1 MQLLYTYFYRQ
12 YGIRRVQS
20 LFMPRTFEI
29 NSLPRNSMLHI
40 LTHDV
45 QHPDIDTSKLYF
57 GNNTR
62 KILVD
67 YPENLL
73 EEKGSPRKKA
83 VLIKNMFRIFHF
95 KNKNFRYLKD
105 HYLLIKDELT
115 LLINNYN
122 YLDVAYRYVDLPMTQ
137 YFKWWNNE
145 VTLWGTINDLANK
158 TDRNHFVFIDA
169 AKELPAYS
177 LLKTYE
183 TRTNISMLKIFDNKD
198 KLFVL
203 EMFKWLN
210 TETREQSIFK
220 KLEAKNYNKVNL
232 AFTTESNKTTIVNLG
247 YLNSWIKGSDNTTE
261 FTNVSQFNSLQIQKI
276 FLKFLISLQ
285 SLEMENVEQIETVD
299 TVSDTPAHQD
309 TEDDSEDKD
318 LLEERNEYLNDH
330 SPDEDE
336 INSSYTENNSVY
348 LNKNSDNKPLEIVKT
363 DDKLLDKAVELDLDI
378 NSQLADIDDD
388 LKALEKINKS
398 NLKQKGLHVDKDGN
412 ITEDAIEE
420 DVPIE
425 HISNLVY
432 ENKDYEQVLIKKINE
447 AADYGLLSAS
457 DYKKFLNDVQQYKTM
472 TDPYGSNTK
481 VIDKMIVTKQD
492 VAVDD
497 VKSAI
502 VSSDIVIDKTMNNS
516 SLLSFDHDY
525 ITKILQKD
533 VLAMVNSLQKAG
545 VVVKKHEMELDSS
558 ALGEYENHTL
568 ELKPIDGVSSRIH
581 FRIPR
586 IAEDGTMVVN
596 GNKYVIRKQRVDLP
610 IRKIKPNVVALSS
623 YYGKTFVSTG
633 VKKADNS
640 IEWIYKQINKAIA
653 EDSKH
658 ITKVGPA
665 DVYDNNFK
673 APFIY
678 NALAHKFKTIK
689 VGNLNLVF
697 DHSDRDVLTNGEDLS
712 KLESNE
718 KIVCGFTDKLNPIVV
733 DKSNQFFA
741 YVKNEYIPLGDIY
754 TVLQLDLSAAPV
766 DFSEVKIFS
775 KPVPVGIALSYFIG
789 FKNLLKLLDVKYR
802 VVEGRK
808 NKNLE
813 SHEYAVTFRDCSY
826 VFSRKDKLSSLII
839 GGFTDY
845 EKQTKQYDLNEF
857 NNKDVYLNLLATK
870 GLSSIYIR
878 ELEMYDQLF
887 VDSITKNIL
896 EEMNEPTTYRGLLIR
911 STEMLLNYNHP
922 DTQDMDAMR
931 IRGYERIA
939 GAVYKE
945 LSQAIRQYRSKNIAG
960 RSKIDISPYQV
971 WSSIMKDPSVK
982 LVEDINPIQNL
993 KESEVVTYAGEGG
1006 RGKDS
1011 MNKESRAYHV
1021 NDMGIVSEAT
1031 VDSADVGINAY
1042 LSANPN
1048 FKDLRGLV
1056 KTDKSFNA
1064 SNIISTAALLA
1075 PGSDR
1080 DDSKRVN
1087 FVSIQQSHTI
1097 AADGYHQ
1104 PYIRTGYEYVIAN
1117 RTTDMFAYTAKQDG
1131 KIISKT
1137 DKGVIV
1143 EYKDGTRKGINLGRV
1158 YGKAEG
1164 SIYPHDIIS
1173 ELNENDKVNKGDII
1187 AYNTGFFE
1195 KDFLDK
1201 TKVVLKNS
1209 LNAKVALY
1217 ESNQTFEDS
1226 SSICG
1231 ELSRKLT
1238 AKTTKVKSLT
1248 VDFKQNLHNVVKPGQ
1263 NVEPKDILLVIE
1275 DEITSSGSFD
1285 EESLSILKK
1294 LSNQSP
1300 RAKYQGTVDKI
1311 EVYYHGNKEDMS
1323 NSLKALADRSDR
1335 ILSDS
1340 CKASNKPVI
1349 TGQVND
1355 EYRVS
1360 GVPLTL
1366 DKAEIKIYITIQTQ
1380 VGVGDKLVFANQM
1393 KSVVG
1398 EVMDYDMHTES
1409 GQRLDA
1415 VFGFRSIVARIV
1427 TSPVVIGTTTTLLRK
1442 VAENAVK
1449 LYRS

>member
-1 MQLLYTYFYRQ
+1 
-12 YGIRRVQS
+12 
-20 LFMPRTFEI
+20 MPRTFEI
-29 NSLPRNSMLHI
+29 NSLPRNSMLHV
-40 LTHDV
+40 LTHDE

-57 GNNTR
+57 GNNSR

-67 YPENLL
+67 YPELLL

-83 VLIKNMFRIFHF
+83 ILIKNAFRNFHF

-105 HYLLIKDELT
+105 HYLVIKDELT

-137 YFKWWNNE
+137 YFKWWNDE

-158 TDRNHFVFIDA
+158 TDRNHFVFIDNP
-169 AKELPAYS
+169 KELPAYS

-183 TRTNISMLKIFDNKD
+183 TRTNISMLKIFDTKD

-210 TETREQSIFK
+210 PETREQSIFRK
-220 KLEAKNYNKVNL
+220 IEAKNFNKVNL
-232 AFTTESNKTTIVNLG
+232 AFTTETNKTAIINLG
-247 YLNSWIKGSDNTTE
+247 YLNSWIKGNENTTE
-261 FTNVSQFNSLQIQKI
+261 FSSVSQFDIVQMQKI

-285 SLEMENVEQIETVD
+285 SLEIENIQPVETTDILPN
-299 TVSDTPAHQD
+299 TPDHQD
-309 TEDDSEDKD
+309 ALDNAEDRE
-318 LLEERNEYLNDH
+318 LLEERNEYLNEH

-336 INSSYTENNSVY
+336 VNSSYSDNNGIY
-348 LNKNSDNKPLEIVKT
+348 LNKNSDNKPLEIIKT

-378 NSQLADIDDD
+378 NSQLTDIDED

-412 ITEDAIEE
+412 IIEEVIEE
-420 DVPIE
+420 DVPVE

-432 ENKDYEQVLIKKINE
+432 ENKDYEQILTKKINE

-457 DYKKFLNDVQQYKTM
+457 DYKKFLNDVQEYKTM
-472 TDPYGSNTK
+472 KDPYGSNTK

-492 VAVDD
+492 VAIDD

-525 ITKILQKD
+525 ITKVLQKD

-558 ALGEYENHTL
+558 VLGDYENHTL

-586 IAEDGTMVVN
+586 IAEDGSMVVN
-596 GNKYVIRKQRVDLP
+596 GNKYVLRKQRVDLP
-610 IRKIKPNVVALSS
+610 IRKIKPNIVALSS
-623 YYGKTFVSTG
+623 YYGKTFVTTG
-633 VKKADNS
+633 VKKANNS
-640 IEWIYKQINKAIA
+640 IEWIIKQINKAIA

-712 KLESNE
+712 KLETNE
-718 KIVCGFTDKLNPIVV
+718 KIVCGFTDKLSPIIV
-733 DKSNQFFA
+733 DKNNQFFA

-754 TVLQLDLSAAPV
+754 TILQLDSSSAPV

-775 KPVPVGIALSYFIG
+775 KSVPVGIALSYFIG

-802 VVEGRK
+802 VIEGRK

-826 VFSRKDKLSSLII
+826 IFSRKDKLSSLII

-887 VDSITKNIL
+887 VDAITKNIL

-922 DTQDMDAMR
+922 DTQDMNAMR

-971 WSSIMKDPSVK
+971 WSSIMKDPAVK

-1048 FKDLRGLV
+1048 FKDLRGLI
-1056 KTDKSFNA
+1056 KADKSFNA

-1080 DDSKRVN
+1080 DD
-1087 FVSIQQSHTI
+1087 
-1097 AADGYHQ
+1097 
-1104 PYIRTGYEYVIAN
+1104 
-1117 RTTDMFAYTAKQDG
+1117 
-1131 KIISKT
+1131 
-1137 DKGVIV
+1137 
-1143 EYKDGTRKGINLGRV
+1143 
-1158 YGKAEG
+1158 
-1164 SIYPHDIIS
+1164 
-1173 ELNENDKVNKGDII
+1173 
-1187 AYNTGFFE
+1187 
-1195 KDFLDK
+1195 
-1201 TKVVLKNS
+1201 
-1209 LNAKVALY
+1209 
-1217 ESNQTFEDS
+1217 
-1226 SSICG
+1226 
-1231 ELSRKLT
+1231 
-1238 AKTTKVKSLT
+1238 
-1248 VDFKQNLHNVVKPGQ
+1248 
-1263 NVEPKDILLVIE
+1263 
-1275 DEITSSGSFD
+1275 
-1285 EESLSILKK
+1285 
-1294 LSNQSP
+1294 
-1300 RAKYQGTVDKI
+1300 
-1311 EVYYHGNKEDMS
+1311 
-1323 NSLKALADRSDR
+1323 
-1335 ILSDS
+1335 
-1340 CKASNKPVI
+1340 
-1349 TGQVND
+1349 
-1355 EYRVS
+1355 
-1360 GVPLTL
+1360 
-1366 DKAEIKIYITIQTQ
+1366 
-1380 VGVGDKLVFANQM
+1380 
-1393 KSVVG
+1393 
-1398 EVMDYDMHTES
+1398 
-1409 GQRLDA
+1409 
-1415 VFGFRSIVARIV
+1415 
-1427 TSPVVIGTTTTLLRK
+1427 
-1442 VAENAVK
+1442 
-1449 LYRS
+1449 